1 MSLVRVDC
9 HLHTV
14 ASGDAV
20 TTLDQLAERAA
31 RECLDVVFIT
41 DHNEIS
47 AAAAASDL
55 GVRVIVGEEI
65 RTPDGDI
72 IGLFLTERVPY
83 VLPVAEVVTRIRS
96 QGGLVYAP
104 HPFDEG
110 RSSLGRVL
118 PGLCAAGA
126 VDIVEVFNAKI
137 ETQGPNER
145 AAALATAYALPGGAG
160 SDAHDPAGIGAAY
173 LEMPDFD
180 GPASFLAALA
190 DARITGEYRPHAPRY
205 PRPRLQ
211 FDPLQADPVGQPFP
225 VVGAVAEE
233 QLAGLGPLEVQVGV
247 VLPGEAD
254 AAVDLDVL
262 GGGVEVGVGA
272 VGLGQARDDRDLL
285 RAVRHGRGGVGHGG
299 PQRLDLE

>member
-20 TTLDQLAERAA
+20 TTLDELAERAA
-31 RECLDVVFIT
+31 RESLDVVCVT
-41 DHNEIS
+41 DHNEVS
-47 AAAAASDL
+47 AAVRAAGQNL

-83 VLPVAEVVTRIRS
+83 VLPVAEVVARIRS

-126 VDIVEVFNAKI
+126 VDMVEVFRSKPRYR
-137 ETQGPNER
+137 TSGPLPSRRRMPCR
-145 AAALATAYALPGGAG
+145 A
-160 SDAHDPAGIGAAY
+160 
-173 LEMPDFD
+173 
-180 GPASFLAALA
+180 GPARTRTIRLAS
-190 DARITGEYRPHAPRY
+190 ARPTWRCPTSTARPASWPRW
-205 PRPRLQ
+205 RT
-211 FDPLQADPVGQPFP
+211 
-225 VVGAVAEE
+225 
-233 QLAGLGPLEVQVGV
+233 
-247 VLPGEAD
+247 
-254 AAVDLDVL
+254 
-262 GGGVEVGVGA
+262 
-272 VGLGQARDDRDLL
+272 
-285 RAVRHGRGGVGHGG
+285 RG
-299 PQRLDLE
+299 